1 MKQRIFQRLLMT
13 AAVAGLLTVGAHAA
27 RRSVPVQVDA
37 DTLPVRGY
45 VDSGVT
51 YVPLRALLNGLDAGW
66 RVWWDSSAGQAA
78 AESEDDTLWADPAAD
93 TLTVNSRTFHG
104 RVTVENGV
112 TYVPLRAVCE
122 ALGCTVEWDAYLG
135 GAAVTSPGAACN
147 ASELYWLAHIIYAE
161 SGAESMAGQIAV
173 GNVILNRVATGRTRS
188 SLSRWET
195 DAFINHPP
203 RLPWRRRGRRWRGKT
218 SSVMLCISTPRRCRR
233 GCGLTPTAPINRPSA
248 ATGFTSD

>member
-78 AESEDDTLWADPAAD
+78 AIRSEQTRQRTPSPSTAA
-93 TLTVNSRTFHG
+93 R
-104 RVTVENGV
+104 
-112 TYVPLRAVCE
+112 
-122 ALGCTVEWDAYLG
+122 
-135 GAAVTSPGAACN
+135 
-147 ASELYWLAHIIYAE
+147 
-161 SGAESMAGQIAV
+161 SMAG
-173 GNVILNRVATGRTRS
+173 
-188 SLSRWET
+188 
-195 DAFINHPP
+195 
-203 RLPWRRRGRRWRGKT
+203 
-218 SSVMLCISTPRRCRR
+218 
-233 GCGLTPTAPINRPSA
+233 
-248 ATGFTSD
+248 

>member
-78 AESEDDTLWADPAAD
+78 AESEDDTLRADPAAD

-147 ASELYWLAHIIYAE
+147 ASELYWLTLSTLKAE
-161 SGAESMAGQIAV
+161 
-173 GNVILNRVATGRTRS
+173 RS
-188 SLSRWET
+188 
-195 DAFINHPP
+195 P
-203 RLPWRRRGRRWRGKT
+203 
-218 SSVMLCISTPRRCRR
+218 
-233 GCGLTPTAPINRPSA
+233 
-248 ATGFTSD
+248 

>member
-78 AESEDDTLWADPAAD
+78 AESEDDTLRADPAAD

-112 TYVPLRAVCE
+112 TYVPLRAV
-122 ALGCTVEWDAYLG
+122 
-135 GAAVTSPGAACN
+135 
-147 ASELYWLAHIIYAE
+147 
-161 SGAESMAGQIAV
+161 
-173 GNVILNRVATGRTRS
+173 
-188 SLSRWET
+188 
-195 DAFINHPP
+195 
-203 RLPWRRRGRRWRGKT
+203 
-218 SSVMLCISTPRRCRR
+218 
-233 GCGLTPTAPINRPSA
+233 
-248 ATGFTSD
+248 

>member
-13 AAVAGLLTVGAHAA
+13 AAIAGLLTVGAHAA

-78 AESEDDTLWADPAAD
+78 AESEDDTLRADPAAD

-173 GNVILNRVATGRTRS
+173 GNVILNRVASPQIGR
-188 SLSRWET
+188 
-195 DAFINHPP
+195 AH
-203 RLPWRRRGRRWRGKT
+203 
-218 SSVMLCISTPRRCRR
+218 V
-233 GCGLTPTAPINRPSA
+233 
-248 ATGFTSD
+248 

>member
-51 YVPLRALLNGLDAGW
+51 YVPAAGRGEGW
-66 RVWWDSSAGQAA
+66 TPVGACGGTAARDRPRRKVKMIRSGQ
-78 AESEDDTLWADPAAD
+78 TRAAD

-135 GAAVTSPGAACN
+135 GAAVTSPARPATPLSFTGWPTL
-147 ASELYWLAHIIYAE
+147 STLKAE
-161 SGAESMAGQIAV
+161 
-173 GNVILNRVATGRTRS
+173 RS
-188 SLSRWET
+188 
-195 DAFINHPP
+195 P
-203 RLPWRRRGRRWRGKT
+203 
-218 SSVMLCISTPRRCRR
+218 
-233 GCGLTPTAPINRPSA
+233 
-248 ATGFTSD
+248 